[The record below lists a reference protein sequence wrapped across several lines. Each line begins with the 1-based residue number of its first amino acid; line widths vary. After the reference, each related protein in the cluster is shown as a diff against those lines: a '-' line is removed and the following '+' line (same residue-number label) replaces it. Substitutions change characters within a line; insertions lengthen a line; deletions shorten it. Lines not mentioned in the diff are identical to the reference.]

1 MKNPPP
7 ITYHPFTSSLWPD
20 LERLFG
26 PNGACAGC
34 WCMWWR
40 IPHGGKLWR
49 EMQGQKAKRSLKQL
63 VRKRKAFGVLAYAG
77 DEPVGWCTFGPRIDF
92 PRLQRVRAYTRDDIE
107 KVWSIPCF
115 FIHRNWRSQGL
126 ARGLLTEAIR
136 LARKK
141 GAKIVEG
148 YPVPLTRAGKKLPAA
163 WSYTGPLGIFEE
175 QGFRIVQRVSRSA
188 PLVRK
193 KL

>member
-1 MKNPPP
+1 MPTPPT
-7 ITYHPFTSSLWPD
+7 ITYRPVTPSLCPD
-20 LERLFG
+20 LEHLFG
-26 PNGACAGC
+26 PKGACAGC

-40 IPHGGKLWR
+40 IPQGGKLWR
-49 EMQGQKAKRSLKQL
+49 ETQGRKAKRSLKQL
-63 VRKRKAFGVLAYAG
+63 ILKRKVYAVLAYAD

-115 FIHRNWRSQGL
+115 FIHCDWRAKGL
-126 ARGLLTEAIR
+126 ARGLLAEAIR

-141 GAKIVEG
+141 GARIVEG
-148 YPVPLTRAGKKLPAA
+148 YPVPLTRAGKRLPAA
-163 WSYTGPLGIFEE
+163 FSYTGPLAIFEE
-175 QGFRIVQRVSRSA
+175 QGFRIVQRLSRFA

-193 KL
+193 NL